1 MAAKALGLAYAAED
15 DPETALD
22 WMAKTGTLCRRVTDG
37 HAWVETDILVTEAQ
51 TALSFGDSERA
62 EAVARRASAEA
73 ARTQMDGLLH
83 DGLAVLSEITEA

>member
-1 MAAKALGLAYAAED
+1 M
-15 DPETALD
+15 
-22 WMAKTGTLCRRVTDG
+22 
-37 HAWVETDILVTEAQ
+37 TEAQ

-62 EAVARRASAEA
+62 EAVARRAIAEA